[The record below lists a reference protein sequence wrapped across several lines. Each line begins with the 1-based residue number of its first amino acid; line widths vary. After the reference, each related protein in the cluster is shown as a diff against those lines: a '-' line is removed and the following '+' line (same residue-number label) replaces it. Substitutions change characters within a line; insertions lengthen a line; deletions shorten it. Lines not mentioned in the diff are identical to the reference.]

1 MENDIGEEL
10 EALQSI
16 YSPDEVDVVDQTR
29 DNPSRVVLK
38 VNKQAVVI
46 FQPSCKY
53 HDCIARL
60 FTLPYPHKQDNFIL

>member
-46 FQPSCKY
+46 FQLSCKY
-53 HDCIARL
+53 HDCIAGL